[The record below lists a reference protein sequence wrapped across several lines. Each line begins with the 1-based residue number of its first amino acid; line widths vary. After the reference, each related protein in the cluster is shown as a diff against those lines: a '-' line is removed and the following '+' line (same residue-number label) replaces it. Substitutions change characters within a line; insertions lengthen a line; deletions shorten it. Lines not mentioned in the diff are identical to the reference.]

1 MRPPSRV
8 GDRLFAGFTFLMA
21 GTVVVLICLVG
32 WQLWSGSRL
41 SIQHF
46 GWRFLASSAWDPV
59 NDDYGAL
66 PFIFGT
72 LVSSLIA
79 LLIAVPLSVATAI
92 YLTELAPLW
101 LRQPVVSLIEM
112 LAAIPSV
119 ILGLW
124 GIFVMVPWMRVTFLP
139 VLRHYLGWCPLFQG
153 RIYGD
158 CILAGGMIIAI
169 MIIPIITSV
178 SREIL
183 ISVPHL
189 QREAAYALG
198 ATRWEVTRIAVLSYA
213 KRGIF
218 VMVPWL
224 RVYILPFLG
233 HLFGWC
239 PLFQGSTNGL
249 CMLAGGMIIAIMII
263 PIITSVSREILASVP
278 HLQREAA
285 YALGATRWEVT
296 RIAVLSYARRGI
308 FGAIVLGLG
317 RALGETMAVTMVIGN
332 TPQIAA
338 SLFAPGSTLASVIA
352 NEFSEAGDLYAQS
365 LFEIG
370 LVLFLVTIAV
380 NLLAQIVLRTFG
392 GATVKQ

>member
-1 MRPPSRV
+1 MKRPSRL
-8 GDRLFAGFTFLMA
+8 GDQIFSSFTFLMA
-21 GTVVVLICLVG
+21 ATVIVLICAVG
-32 WQLWSGSRL
+32 WQLWSGSQE
-41 SIQHF
+41 SIKTFGFHF
-46 GWRFLASSAWDPV
+46 LVSTDWDPV
-59 NDDYGAL
+59 NDSYGAL
-66 PFIFGT
+66 PFIYGT

-79 LLIAVPLSVATAI
+79 LVIAIPLSVATAI

-101 LRQPVVSLIEM
+101 LRQPVISLIEM

-124 GIFVMVPWMRVTFLP
+124 GIFVMVPWLRVSVLP

-153 RIYGD
+153 VIYGS
-158 CILAGGMIIAI
+158 CMLAGGAIIAI

-183 ISVPHL
+183 VSVPNL

-218 VMVPWL
+218 
-224 RVYILPFLG
+224 
-233 HLFGWC
+233 
-239 PLFQGSTNGL
+239 
-249 CMLAGGMIIAIMII
+249 
-263 PIITSVSREILASVP
+263 
-278 HLQREAA
+278 
-285 YALGATRWEVT
+285 
-296 RIAVLSYARRGI
+296 
-308 FGAIVLGLG
+308 GAITLGLG

-332 TPQIAA
+332 KAQIAA
-338 SLFAPGSTLASVIA
+338 SLFAPGYTLASVIA
-352 NEFSEAGDLYAQS
+352 SEFREASDIQQAS

-370 LVLFLVTIAV
+370 LVLFVVTILV
-380 NLLAQIVLRTFG
+380 NLLAQLILKTFA